1 MATPLSSQNP
11 QPLAERLRGFF
22 GRLGQRLQTKGLGD
36 QPFLRQVHR
45 IERQLAKVLAAAL
58 IVVLVVATL
67 ELLQTLIS
75 LLTGGANHWHGDHLT
90 RFLDQILGLL
100 IALEV
105 LQNLTAYL
113 REHVVQIELVLITAL
128 TALARKVIVMP
139 EGMLKTPG
147 ELAGLG
153 VAVLALSSAYWL
165 VRQSHS
171 SRSPTRREPTSGF
184 LEQDRLPQPGDAAQ
198 G

>member
-1 MATPLSSQNP
+1 MGPISRQLQRIRP
-11 QPLAERLRGFF
+11 Q
-22 GRLGQRLQTKGLGD
+22 GQRAAGRIGSITAQVLGD
-36 QPFLRQVHR
+36 GPFLRQVHR

-58 IVVLVVATL
+58 IVVLVVATF
-67 ELLQTLIS
+67 ELLNTLVGQ
-75 LLTGGANHWHGDHLT
+75 LTGGASYWHGDHMT

-165 VRQSHS
+165 VRQSHI
-171 SRSPTRREPTSGF
+171 SRTPTKREPASGSP
-184 LEQDRLPQPGDAAQ
+184 ERDRSPQPGDAGQ
-198 G
+198 V

>member
-1 MATPLSSQNP
+1 MAMAPIRLGLDRIHQ
-11 QPLAERLRGFF
+11 QARLAP
-22 GRLGQRLQTKGLGD
+22 GRLSHSLKANGLGD
-36 QPFLRQVHR
+36 PAFLRQVHR
-45 IERQLAKVLAAAL
+45 FERLLAKLLAAAL
-58 IVVLVVATL
+58 SVVLLVATAQL
-67 ELLQTLIS
+67 VITLVNKLL
-75 LLTGGANHWHGDHLT
+75 GGSSNWLGDDMT
-90 RFLDQILGLL
+90 RFLDQILALL

-113 REHVVQIELVLITAL
+113 RDHVIQIELVLITAL

-165 VRQSHS
+165 VRQSHT
-171 SRSPTRREPTSGF
+171 SRSPTRREPASGF
-184 LEQDRLPQPGDAAQ
+184 PEPDRLPPPGDAAQ

>member
-1 MATPLSSQNP
+1 MATPLSSQKP
-11 QPLAERLRGFF
+11 QPEGQRLRGFA
-22 GRLGQRLQTKGLGD
+22 GRLCQRLQTKGLGD
-36 QPFLRQVHR
+36 QPFLLLVHR

-58 IVVLVVATL
+58 IVVLVAATF
-67 ELLQTLIS
+67 ELLYRLVGQ
-75 LLTGGANHWHGDHLT
+75 LTGGASQWSGDAMT

-113 REHVVQIELVLITAL
+113 RDQVVQIELVLITAL

-153 VAVLALSSAYWL
+153 VAVLALASAYWL
-165 VRQSHS
+165 VRQSHF
-171 SRSPTRREPTSGF
+171 SRLPAKREPTSGF
-184 LEQDRLPQPGDAAQ
+184 PDQDRSPQPGDAGQ

>member
-1 MATPLSSQNP
+1 MASIRLGLHRISQHARRITDRLSSS
-11 QPLAERLRGFF
+11 LAAN
-22 GRLGQRLQTKGLGD
+22 GLGD
-36 QPFLRQVHR
+36 KRFLGLVHR
-45 IERQLAKVLAAAL
+45 FERLLAKVLAMAL
-58 IVVLVVATL
+58 IVVLVVATA
-67 ELLQTLIS
+67 ELLINLVAELFGSGSQWFGEDMI
-75 LLTGGANHWHGDHLT
+75 
-90 RFLDQILGLL
+90 RFLDKILALL

-113 REHVVQIELVLITAL
+113 RDHVVQIELVLITAL

-153 VAVLALSSAYWL
+153 LAVLALSIAYWL

-171 SRSPTRREPTSGF
+171 NQSLTRREPTSGF
-184 LEQDRLPQPGDAAQ
+184 PEPDRSPQPGDAAE

>member
-1 MATPLSSQNP
+1 VIKNLRRLWQDATYLELIDRSEQS
-11 QPLAERLRGFF
+11 
-22 GRLGQRLQTKGLGD
+22 
-36 QPFLRQVHR
+36 
-45 IERQLAKVLAAAL
+45 LAKLLGLVLL
-58 IVVLVVATL
+58 VVLVAGTVQLTIGVTAAV
-67 ELLQTLIS
+67 LQPDTPWLSSKINAVLGD
-75 LLTGGANHWHGDHLT
+75 LLT
-90 RFLDQILGLL
+90 LL
-100 IALEV
+100 IAVEV
-105 LQNLTAYL
+105 LQNVTSYL
-113 REHVVQIELVLITAL
+113 RRHVVQIELVLITAL

-171 SRSPTRREPTSGF
+171 NRSPTRREPTSGF
-184 LEQDRLPQPGDAAQ
+184 PEPDRSLQPGDAAE